1 MHRIHEYRRLFPN
14 RSTYL
19 PLPARTHVLFISSGA
34 LCLCLRRAD
43 VLSIKTRQ
51 VLQAKKKGDDGLP
64 SPKDKISLCPKPLR
78 RAAGCGKITKKGGN
92 VMQTNCDYCC
102 NFEQDYETGERR
114 CVIELDEDEMFDFM
128 MRKTAECPYFRMGDE
143 YKIVNKQI

>member
-1 MHRIHEYRRLFPN
+1 MNSNAFFQTEAHIYR
-14 RSTYL
+14 
-19 PLPARTHVLFISSGA
+19 LPARTHVLFIFSGA

-43 VLSIKTRQ
+43 VLSIKTGQ
-51 VLQAKKKGDDGLP
+51 VLQAKKKGDGGLP